1 MKVPTVSHA
10 AFHEALLRALMGA
23 RGDTSAELRR
33 SIEAHTAH
41 LSGRPRTGDSAE
53 LPSAL
58 VPYVEKVALHA
69 YRVTDTDIDDLR
81 KAGYSED
88 AVFEVTLSAAVG
100 AGLARLERGM
110 AALRGTL

>member
-1 MKVPTVSHA
+1 MKAPPPSHVA
-10 AFHEALLRALMGA
+10 YSGALLRALMSA

-41 LSGRPRTGDSAE
+41 LSGRRRSGDSAE
-53 LPSAL
+53 LPPVL
-58 VPYVEKVALHA
+58 VPFIEKVAMHA
-69 YRVTDTDIDDLR
+69 YRVTDADIDELR

-88 AVFEVTLSAAVG
+88 AVFEITLSAALG

-110 AALRGTL
+110 AAMEGTV